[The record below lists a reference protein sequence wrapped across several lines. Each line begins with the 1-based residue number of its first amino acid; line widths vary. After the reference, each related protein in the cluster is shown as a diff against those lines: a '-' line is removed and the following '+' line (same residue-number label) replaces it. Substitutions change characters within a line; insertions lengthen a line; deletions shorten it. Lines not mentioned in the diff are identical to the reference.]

1 MTARAKK
8 DAAKMLKITQVKSGI
23 GYAEKQKKVLK
34 GLGLGRI
41 GRTVTRVDHPSIR
54 GMVTKV
60 QHLVNVEEVES

>member
-1 MTARAKK
+1 MIAKK
-8 DAAKMLKITQVKSGI
+8 QSGRMLRITQVKSGI

-34 GLGLGRI
+34 GLGLGKI

-60 QHLVNVEEVES
+60 RHLVTVEEVES

>member
-1 MTARAKK
+1 MIAKNQSGR
-8 DAAKMLKITQVKSGI
+8 MLRITQVKSGI

-34 GLGLGRI
+34 GLGLGKI

-60 QHLVNVEEVES
+60 RHLVMVEEVES